1 VIGWLL
7 YLTMLLPK
15 IGDLDRPLKASNLR
29 LECTSKKIRW

>member
-29 LECTSKKIRW
+29 LKCTSKKIRW